1 MSTIIFFE
9 IFNSYLQTASKNFIK
24 FKRHVHILYSSYNNV
39 CFFVFFSIIY
49 NIYFDHVYISIY
61 IYIRTI
67 HKMLPIILYIT
78 NIYDILYEYIISK
91 SIFIFTYIYMYHLLY
106 IYTHDSLTFTNH
118 HPLPFFTTSFL
129 LRMSTTTFS
138 T

>member
-49 NIYFDHVYISIY
+49 NIYFDHVRSPCGMYGEECKHCEESRNNIKPNFLEKEID
-61 IYIRTI
+61 TI
-67 HKMLPIILYIT
+67 L
-78 NIYDILYEYIISK
+78 N
-91 SIFIFTYIYMYHLLY
+91 
-106 IYTHDSLTFTNH
+106 
-118 HPLPFFTTSFL
+118 
-129 LRMSTTTFS
+129 
-138 T
+138 

>member
-91 SIFIFTYIYMYHLLY
+91 SIFIFTHIYIYNCTYTCTIYY
-106 IYTHDSLTFTNH
+106 IYIYIHDSLTFTNH
-118 HPLPFFTTSFL
+118 HPLPFFKTSFL
-129 LRMSTTTFS
+129 L
-138 T
+138 

>member
-1 MSTIIFFE
+1 MLFFYFRLLLYTYNIYMSTIIFFE

-61 IYIRTI
+61 IYIRKI

-91 SIFIFTYIYMYHLLY
+91 SIFIFTYIYMYH
-106 IYTHDSLTFTNH
+106 
-118 HPLPFFTTSFL
+118 
-129 LRMSTTTFS
+129 
-138 T
+138 

>member
-1 MSTIIFFE
+1 MMLFFYFRLLLYTYNIYMSTIIFFE

-78 NIYDILYEYIISK
+78 NIYM
-91 SIFIFTYIYMYHLLY
+91 IYYMNTSYQNQFSSSHIYTCTIYY
-106 IYTHDSLTFTNH
+106 IYTHMIH
-118 HPLPFFTTSFL
+118 
-129 LRMSTTTFS
+129 
-138 T
+138 

>member
-39 CFFVFFSIIY
+39 CYFLFFSPSYIIFILIMYIIY
-49 NIYFDHVYISIY
+49 IH
-61 IYIRTI
+61 IRTI

-78 NIYDILYEYIISK
+78 YIYDILYEYIISK
-91 SIFIFTYIYMYHLLY
+91 SIFIFTYIYIYIYNCTYTCTIYY
-106 IYTHDSLTFTNH
+106 IYTHMIH
-118 HPLPFFTTSFL
+118 
-129 LRMSTTTFS
+129 
-138 T
+138 

>member
-24 FKRHVHILYSSYNNV
+24 FKRHVHIYCIHHITMYIFL
-39 CFFVFFSIIY
+39 FFSPSVY

-61 IYIRTI
+61 TYIRTI

-129 LRMSTTTFS
+129 L
-138 T
+138 